1 MKFLDDTTNRGS
13 DARPSARSQSE
24 GRISNSYQ
32 PGSNLQNSYSG
43 QGDTEEYVSQNAGS
57 QISPQPESYQSN
69 NAGQSV
75 PSNFEDSGYQSV
87 NRPSLNP
94 NFKEQYYKKQQGGFG
109 NQAMR
114 AINRARAIAQKRAPN
129 EAKKMANDGQYQGL
143 LGEQWAKEKAKE
155 KAREFAKDKVGKALE
170 KKLGKGA
177 GRGFRKALTGDAGSA
192 LKKQGQ
198 KALQKATGLGKNAKR
213 AKNIKAAKNL
223 KRAGQVGK
231 GVKNIKTGATMVRGG
246 ALAIGAATGPET
258 LGLGFIL
265 GLLVNIAIGLG
276 VEDAVEGA
284 FKLKDGDL
292 REARFLFVRAGA
304 KVGAF
309 IVFLLSLGL
318 IMSVAGIIIGIPILF
333 GLNVYMVLG
342 LVFPRIAVLQ
352 GFVGWERIIIVM
364 FDFMA
369 FIIFAA
375 FLAGVAWYICEQ
387 SGLGASGALGTA
399 QSIGVAI
406 VDWWNGSEYASTIQ
420 EMCRNIKSL

>member
-1 MKFLDDTTNRGS
+1 
-13 DARPSARSQSE
+13 
-24 GRISNSYQ
+24 
-32 PGSNLQNSYSG
+32 
-43 QGDTEEYVSQNAGS
+43 
-57 QISPQPESYQSN
+57 
-69 NAGQSV
+69 
-75 PSNFEDSGYQSV
+75 
-87 NRPSLNP
+87 
-94 NFKEQYYKKQQGGFG
+94 
-109 NQAMR
+109 
-114 AINRARAIAQKRAPN
+114 
-129 EAKKMANDGQYQGL
+129 
-143 LGEQWAKEKAKE
+143 
-155 KAREFAKDKVGKALE
+155 
-170 KKLGKGA
+170 
-177 GRGFRKALTGDAGSA
+177 
-192 LKKQGQ
+192 
-198 KALQKATGLGKNAKR
+198 
-213 AKNIKAAKNL
+213 
-223 KRAGQVGK
+223 
-231 GVKNIKTGATMVRGG
+231 MVRGG